1 MTGDARRQYV
11 ASWLS
16 AACLAEG
23 ISESPLLWLDG
34 VELTNDTRSC
44 EMAGVAVS
52 RLDILAR
59 QRRRSAAGSV
69 RIETSAV
76 SALRRT
82 TAPDR
87 DHGWQWPSPRQSR
100 VVSTRVHESRHK
112 LSGQR
117 MMRMKTHQASG
128 RASALRGGHTIAPT
142 ANFKTRIEP
151 CRIAARDDLEKCEQ
165 FTKNR
170 PRGSDICTPSGDQQ
184 SRIPSREALPLRF
197 TDDCQLKTDDS
208 QRSCGLRFPY
218 ATCRCNTTGL
228 LEQMP

>member
-34 VELTNDTRSC
+34 VELTNATRSC

-100 VVSTRVHESRHK
+100 VASTRVHESRHK

-128 RASALRGGHTIAPT
+128 RASALMA
-142 ANFKTRIEP
+142 ATRLH
-151 CRIAARDDLEKCEQ
+151 R
-165 FTKNR
+165 R
-170 PRGSDICTPSGDQQ
+170 PISKHVLSRAGSRRATTLRSASNSPKIDH
-184 SRIPSREALPLRF
+184 EALTSARHPAMNRAEF
-197 TDDCQLKTDDS
+197 CRSVTAICDS
-208 QRSCGLRFPY
+208 L
-218 ATCRCNTTGL
+218 TTAD
-228 LEQMP
+228 